1 MKYWPTRV
9 APRRLELDYLAPARR
24 ARWPGL
30 VVLALS
36 LALGAWLVARYGEA
50 RREIVR
56 IETESGLMSPERRPA
71 RALPRER
78 LEAQARAAE
87 AVVRQ
92 LSVPWG
98 ALIGALEQSSTRDV
112 ALLQLQPD
120 ADQRRLRLTAE
131 ARDREAMFAYLRRL
145 ESAPALGDVHL
156 VSHQVQ
162 NEDPQRPIQF
172 AVQAALR

>member
-1 MKYWPTRV
+1 
-9 APRRLELDYLAPARR
+9 
-24 ARWPGL
+24 
-30 VVLALS
+30 
-36 LALGAWLVARYGEA
+36 
-50 RREIVR
+50 
-56 IETESGLMSPERRPA
+56 
-71 RALPRER
+71 
-78 LEAQARAAE
+78 
-87 AVVRQ
+87 VVRQ
-92 LSVPWG
+92 LTVPWS
-98 ALIGALEQSSTRDV
+98 ALIGALEQASTRDV

-145 ESAPALGDVHL
+145 ESAPALAEVVL